1 MSLLALLCAYVVGLD
16 AEGCADNE
24 KIKDIMT
31 RSQVAAAE
39 MYEKHLRCMP
49 HQDVDSAMA
58 AHELI
63 RERLRITKVY
73 DVIKEENAAEMR
85 KIKNGTSFVGVS
97 DILSDLSANEC
108 VICQSVEPSSSVYS
122 GILFKNSHKDIVL
135 VASGKNEHDHVI
147 HRDRSSAHAALSSLL
162 KMPPGRIVC
171 TRVARR

>member
-1 MSLLALLCAYVVGLD
+1 MSLLALLCAYIVGLD

-31 RSQVAAAE
+31 RSQAAAAA
-39 MYEKHLRCMP
+39 MYENHLRCTP

-58 AHELI
+58 AHDLL
-63 RERLRITKVY
+63 RERVRITKVY
-73 DVIKEENAAEMR
+73 DVIKDENAAEMR
-85 KIKNGTSFVGVS
+85 QVTNSTSFVGVS

-108 VICQSVEPSSSVYS
+108 FICQSGDPSGSVYS

-135 VASGKNEHDHVI
+135 VASGKNEHDLVI
-147 HRDRSSAHAALSSLL
+147 HRDRFSAHAALSSLL
-162 KMPPGRIVC
+162 KTPPGRIVC

>member
-31 RSQVAAAE
+31 RSQAAAAA

-49 HQDVDSAMA
+49 HQDVESAMA
-58 AHELI
+58 AHDLL
-63 RERLRITKVY
+63 RERVRITKVC
-73 DVIKEENAAEMR
+73 DVVKDEKAAEMR
-85 KIKNGTSFVGVS
+85 KVTHNTSFVGVS

-108 VICQSVEPSSSVYS
+108 VICQSAEPSISVYS
-122 GILFKNSHKDIVL
+122 GILFKNSHKGIVL
-135 VASGKNEHDHVI
+135 VAPGKNAHDLDI
-147 HRDRSSAHAALSSLL
+147 HRDGTSAHAALSALL
-162 KMPPGRIVC
+162 KTPPGRIVC